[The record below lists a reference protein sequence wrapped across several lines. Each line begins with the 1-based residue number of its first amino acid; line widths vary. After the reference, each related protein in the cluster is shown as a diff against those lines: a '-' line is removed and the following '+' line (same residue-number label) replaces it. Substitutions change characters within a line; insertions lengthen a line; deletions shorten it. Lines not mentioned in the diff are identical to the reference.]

1 MNSSTWL
8 NNYGSLVR
16 SIQQS
21 KILYQKL
28 VSSSSDEK
36 EIREAR
42 LSLRKKVSDLE
53 KVYKRLNKQL
63 NTIKKNPTKY
73 SLTQREYM
81 RRRDNLSEKK
91 IEIDK
96 LKNWKSARSK
106 NKIKFYQQSKEQLER
121 ERMEFENKYSG
132 LDNSQILDIN
142 RTTMKNQDK
151 SLDELSNCISRITNI
166 ALEIG
171 NELDLHNKLLDDI
184 DTKMDKVDHKLK
196 RSTRKMRKFF

>member
-91 IEIDK
+91 IEIEK

-106 NKIKFYQQSKEQLER
+106 NKIKFHQQSKEQLER